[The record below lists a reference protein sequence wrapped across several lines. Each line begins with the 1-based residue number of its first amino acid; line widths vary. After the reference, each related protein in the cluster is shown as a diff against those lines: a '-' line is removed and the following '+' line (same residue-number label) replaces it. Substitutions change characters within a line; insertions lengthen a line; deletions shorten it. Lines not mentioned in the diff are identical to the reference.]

1 MKTKFSGINGTNN
14 ILSSQ
19 AKLRKDEGMIN
30 SAVITKVEDGYI
42 VRFGGENAE
51 WNNEK
56 LVLCSSRSPYES
68 RVFKSID
75 GAASEIERIGISKIS
90 LELTTI
96 DLP

>member
-1 MKTKFSGINGTNN
+1 MTTKISGINGTNN

-19 AKLRKDEGMIN
+19 AKLRKEKGMIN

-42 VRFGGENAE
+42 VRFDGKNAE

-56 LVLCSSRSPYES
+56 LALCSSRSPYEP

-75 GAASEIERIGISKIS
+75 GAASEIERIGISEIS